1 MVQTGLA
8 FNRYIQQPIGVWDP
22 FLQGALVN
30 HSTYGVMEPYNNN
43 GMIALMGADAN
54 GNPIQITDF
63 NDMVSFI
70 RNIKE
75 FCFVELEKNNNNTE
89 IFLKSI
95 NKKELED
102 AEVDLVSKIN
112 DAVDNAITPL
122 PIGISAI
129 GELLAH
135 SSDQVDSD
143 TIQNIG
149 WLIEALRRQM
159 FALSNLQEVSK
170 SILTSNKG
178 LKGDNGGLMS

>member
-1 MVQTGLA
+1 M
-8 FNRYIQQPIGVWDP
+8 NKMNIP
-22 FLQGALVN
+22 FTIESDKILDLEDLLPRIP
-30 HSTYGVMEPYNNN
+30 S
-43 GMIALMGADAN
+43 
-54 GNPIQITDF
+54 DF
-63 NDMVSFI
+63 I
-70 RNIKE
+70 
-75 FCFVELEKNNNNTE
+75 
-89 IFLKSI
+89 LKSI

-112 DAVDNAITPL
+112 NAVDNAITPL
-122 PIGISAI
+122 PLGISAI

-143 TIQNIG
+143 TIRNIG
-149 WLIEALRRQM
+149 WLIEALGRQM